1 MSILSEWVLQPAYFP
16 AWLQALA
23 ALIALFISVVAI
35 RRTGADERRRTFLEL
50 RGIAVAVYPEI
61 GMLKIT
67 SQSVRDWLPTVKE
80 QFKGYVGSSVAATVQ
95 NSASIAVP
103 PMLDRYTDKLFLLGE
118 IAGPACLHLVR
129 MLLQYNQV
137 VEAMAAR
144 LPMLNADEWPEALGH
159 IEKHLT
165 LLDAIIAKC
174 EHEVKPIHDA
184 VEG

>member
-1 MSILSEWVLQPAYFP
+1 MPFLKEWIFQPEYFP
-16 AWLQALA
+16 SWLQALA

-35 RRTGADERRRTFLEL
+35 RRTGADERRRARLEL
-50 RGIAVAVYPEI
+50 RGLAVAIYPEI

-67 SQSVRDWLPTVKE
+67 SQSVRGMLPQIVE

-118 IAGPACLHLVR
+118 VAGPACLHLVR

-144 LPMLNADEWPEALGH
+144 LPSLNYDQWPEALGH

-165 LLDAIIAKC
+165 LLDAIIDKC